1 MRYLTLDEALIL
13 HGDIMQE
20 MQGLKGFNK
29 AQIGLL
35 DSALTQIKND
45 DFYPEF
51 LDKITHL
58 MFACIKFHPFLD
70 GNKRSAIYLANA
82 FVEFNCSELLPNDF
96 YQKLENVVVDVAS
109 DKINKDELK
118 GLLKGIL
125 TAFSTNKPKGPKR

>member
-118 GLLKGIL
+118 GLLDGIL
-125 TAFSTNKPKGPKR
+125 KSSRNKYKNL

>member
-35 DSALTQIKND
+35 DSALAQIQND
-45 DFYPEF
+45 EFYPEF
-51 LDKITHL
+51 LDKLTHL

-82 FVEFNCSELLPNDF
+82 FVEFNCSEILPNDF
-96 YQKLENVVVDVAS
+96 YKKLENVVVDVAS

-118 GLLKGIL
+118 ALLKGIL
-125 TAFSTNKPKGPKR
+125 RL

>member
-35 DSALTQIKND
+35 DSALTQIQND
-45 DFYPEF
+45 EFYPEF

-125 TAFSTNKPKGPKR
+125 TAFNASKPKHPRR

>member
-35 DSALTQIKND
+35 DSALTQIQND
-45 DFYPEF
+45 KFYPEF

-118 GLLKGIL
+118 GLLDGIL
-125 TAFSTNKPKGPKR
+125 KSSRNKYKNL

>member
-13 HGDIMQE
+13 HGDIMQK

-35 DSALTQIKND
+35 DSALTQIQND
-45 DFYPEF
+45 EFYPEF

-58 MFACIKFHPFLD
+58 IFACVKFHPFLD

-82 FVEFNCSELLPNDF
+82 FVEFNCSELLSDDF

-125 TAFSTNKPKGPKR
+125 KSSCNKSKNL

>member
-20 MQGLKGFNK
+20 MQGLNGFNK

-118 GLLKGIL
+118 ALLNGIL
-125 TAFSTNKPKGPKR
+125 KSSCNKPKNL

>member
-45 DFYPEF
+45 EFYPEF

-109 DKINKDELK
+109 DKINKDEFK
-118 GLLKGIL
+118 GLLDGIL
-125 TAFSTNKPKGPKR
+125 KSSSNKSKNL